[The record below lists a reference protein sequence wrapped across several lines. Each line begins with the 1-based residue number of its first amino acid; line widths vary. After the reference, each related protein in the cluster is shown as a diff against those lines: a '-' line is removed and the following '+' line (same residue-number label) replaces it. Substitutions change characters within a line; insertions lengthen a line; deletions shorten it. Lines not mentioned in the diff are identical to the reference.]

1 MQGGPVRKSCYLFPP
16 GADHSLIREEHQVD
30 YHRRILDWFGHYFK
44 GVNQQQFGLPRVKI
58 GLSAA
63 KESVT
68 SLSLL
73 PPLENPPHAHF
84 LSSRMRKAI

>member
-1 MQGGPVRKSCYLFPP
+1 RWIITGE
-16 GADHSLIREEHQVD
+16 SLIGLGI
-30 YHRRILDWFGHYFK
+30 ILR
-44 GVNQQQFGLPRVKI
+44 VSQQQFGLPRARV

-73 PPLENPPHAHF
+73 ALLENPPHAHF
-84 LSSRMRKAI
+84 PSSRMRKAI